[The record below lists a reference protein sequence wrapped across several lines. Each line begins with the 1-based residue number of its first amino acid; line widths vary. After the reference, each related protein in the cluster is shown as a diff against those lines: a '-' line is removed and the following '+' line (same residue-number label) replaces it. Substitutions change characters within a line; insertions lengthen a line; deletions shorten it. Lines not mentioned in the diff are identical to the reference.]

1 MDEGKG
7 CFRDSQNELRCK
19 NNGIRGETA
28 RRARKRGVF
37 EIHKT
42 NYVVKTTELGR
53 KPRGRC
59 GNWVFSGIAKRITLL
74 KQRNSRR
81 NRAAGAVS
89 KWKAVRAAARCQKSV
104 RKTQIGRARRH
115 YPHGGEVTRQVR
127 KLGVFGIHKMNYVVK
142 TTELERKPRGVRG
155 VLIFRST
162 AEKMGLAAACWRA
175 KSADGGGNRRTSAKK
190 NTRGRCGQ
198 QMESCAGGGTLSK
211 KCAKN
216 ANWTG
221 AAALSPRRR
230 GYAAKIMRRK
240 NARRKFGKRA
250 SGESHYRNL
259 CGIIR
264 NIWYTAMRR

>member
-1 MDEGKG
+1 MNYVVKTTEFAERPRGGRGNWVFWGFTK
-7 CFRDSQNELRCK
+7 RKLRCK

-127 KLGVFGIHKMNYVVK
+127 MNYSH
-142 TTELERKPRGVRG
+142 R
-155 VLIFRST
+155 LIS
-162 AEKMGLAAACWRA
+162 
-175 KSADGGGNRRTSAKK
+175 
-190 NTRGRCGQ
+190 
-198 QMESCAGGGTLSK
+198 
-211 KCAKN
+211 
-216 ANWTG
+216 
-221 AAALSPRRR
+221 
-230 GYAAKIMRRK
+230 
-240 NARRKFGKRA
+240 
-250 SGESHYRNL
+250 
-259 CGIIR
+259 
-264 NIWYTAMRR
+264 

>member
-1 MDEGKG
+1 MRKVSLGSVPRADTRKSVCGAGFGERLTANNCSKKRFFSIRDQDRAACAETG
-7 CFRDSQNELRCK
+7 CFGDSQNELRCK

-28 RRARKRGVF
+28 RRAQKRGVF

-53 KPRGRC
+53 KPRGGRGQQMESC
-59 GNWVFSGIAKRITLL
+59 AGGGMPRKKCAK
-74 KQRNSRR
+74 NAP
-81 NRAAGAVS
+81 RAD
-89 KWKAVRAAARCQKSV
+89 AAFLF
-104 RKTQIGRARRH
+104 
-115 YPHGGEVTRQVR
+115 
-127 KLGVFGIHKMNYVVK
+127 LGCVC
-142 TTELERKPRGVRG
+142 
-155 VLIFRST
+155 
-162 AEKMGLAAACWRA
+162 KMGQAAACWRA

-250 SGESHYRNL
+250 SGESHYRNP

-264 NIWYTAMRR
+264 NIW